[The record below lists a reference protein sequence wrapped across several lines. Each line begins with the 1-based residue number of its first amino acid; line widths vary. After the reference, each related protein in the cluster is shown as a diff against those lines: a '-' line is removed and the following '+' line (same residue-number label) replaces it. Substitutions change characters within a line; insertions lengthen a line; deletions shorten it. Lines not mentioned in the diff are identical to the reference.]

1 MRNSTK
7 LSVILETYD
16 VRFSRT
22 GKEWFL
28 FIIDKTDRKEAV
40 FSNTSYTK
48 LIAEAFSFVK
58 KTKNIPYT

>member
-1 MRNSTK
+1 M
-7 LSVILETYD
+7 YD

-28 FIIDKTDRKEAV
+28 FFIDKTDRKEAV

-58 KTKNIPYT
+58 KTKNVPYT